1 MLAYAGGSVLFE
13 AALPIPILLVLFVA
27 VVIFGDFAMSGM
39 LSKFGVLAPIFIPMF
54 MIVGMSPEL
63 TTAAY
68 RIGDSVVNVVTPLNS
83 YMLIVLAVLQKYRAD
98 AGLGSLIA
106 LMVPYSVVL
115 GLLWTGMLVLWYV
128 FGLPLGPNA
137 PLMYLPG

>member
-1 MLAYAGGSVLFE
+1 MLAYAGGSILFE
-13 AALPIPILLVLFVA
+13 ASLPIPLLLVAFVA

-68 RIGDSVVNVVTPLNS
+68 RIGDSVVNIVTPLNA
-83 YMLIVLAVLQKYRAD
+83 YMLIVLAVFQKYRAK
-98 AGLGSLIA
+98 AGLGTLIA
-106 LMVPYSVVL
+106 LMVPYSIVL
-115 GLLWTGMLVLWYV
+115 SVLWTLLLVIWYLT
-128 FGLPLGPNA
+128 GLPLGPVVPMHYPA
-137 PLMYLPG
+137 